1 MGVGGCTV
9 LPHLFRKYDRMK
21 NYSGLFLILCLL
33 FQSCITNKAA
43 FSGTAFEQYG
53 SPTQAGFDQAHLDE
67 LTSYIKKNSA
77 TTGLVVLHQGKL
89 VYQYGNIEKISYIAS
104 CRKSVLSML
113 YGKYVSDGTI
123 DLNQNIGS
131 LGIDEADGLLPKE
144 KEATIDHIITSRSG
158 VFHLASNGGYDK
170 DNFLE
175 RGSVEP
181 GEYFVYNNW
190 DFNVAGHILELHTQ
204 RSIYEDLEE
213 QFARPLGFQDWNIK
227 NQRKTGKKSKSQYK
241 AYHMYLST
249 RDMAKLGQLMLNEGE
264 WEGQQ
269 LIPREWIEK
278 TTTTVTPFST
288 MEERYGK
295 ADPNDLH
302 MSYGY
307 MWWLFDNYQGK
318 SAYEEAY
325 SAIGYGG
332 QYITVFPRL
341 DLVIAHKT
349 KLGLF
354 RLLGLAKDGDAHYWD
369 IVHKIVAAS
378 GSGE

>member
-1 MGVGGCTV
+1 MHRNV
-9 LPHLFRKYDRMK
+9 LLL
-21 NYSGLFLILCLL
+21 SLLILFL
-33 FQSCITNKAA
+33 QSCITNKAT
-43 FSGTAFEQYG
+43 FQGTAFENNKELVG
-53 SPTQAGFDQAHLDE
+53 TQFTASELDAIS
-67 LTSYIKKNSA
+67 TYIKQNSA

-89 VYQYGNIEKISYIAS
+89 VYEYGNIEKISYIAS

-113 YGKYVSDGTI
+113 YGPHVEAGTI
-123 DLNQNIGS
+123 DLNDNIGK
-131 LGIDEADGLLPKE
+131 LGIDEADGLLEKE
-144 KEATIDHIITSRSG
+144 KEATIEHIITSRSG

-190 DFNVAGHILELHTQ
+190 DFNVAGHILEQQTGN
-204 RSIYEDLEE
+204 SIYQELE
-213 QFARPLGFQDWNIK
+213 QQLAIPLGFQDWNIE
-227 NQRKTGKKSKSQYK
+227 NQRKSGSRRKSQYK

-249 RDMAKLGQLMLNEGE
+249 RDMAKIGQLMLNNGQWNGE
-264 WEGQQ
+264 Q
-269 LIPREWIEK
+269 LIPVDWLEK

-318 SAYEEAY
+318 EAYLDAY

-341 DLVIAHKT
+341 ELVIAHKT

-354 RLLGLAKDGDAHYWD
+354 RLLGIAKDGDAHYWD
-369 IVHKIVAAS
+369 IVHQIVEAAV
-378 GSGE
+378 E

>member
-1 MGVGGCTV
+1 MYRTAFVV
-9 LPHLFRKYDRMK
+9 FI
-21 NYSGLFLILCLL
+21 SLFLL
-33 FQSCITNKAA
+33 QSCITNKAA
-43 FSGTAFEQYG
+43 FEGTAFEFSDQPA
-53 SPTQAGFDQAHLDE
+53 SAGLEESELDAI
-67 LTSYIKKNSA
+67 TAYIRKNSA

-89 VYQYGNIEKISYIAS
+89 VYEYGNIERISYIAS

-113 YGKYVSDGTI
+113 YGQYVEDGTI
-123 DLNQNIGS
+123 DLSENIGS
-131 LGIDEADGLLPKE
+131 LGIEEEDGLLPKE

-181 GEYFVYNNW
+181 GAYFVYNNW
-190 DFNVAGHILELHTQ
+190 DFNVAGHILEQKTG
-204 RSIYEDLEE
+204 RSIYEELEL
-213 QFARPLGFQDWNIK
+213 QLAIPLGFQDWNIK
-227 NQRKTGKKSKSQYK
+227 NQRKSGSRKKSQYK

-249 RDMAKLGQLMLNEGE
+249 RDMAKIGQLMLNKGRWNGE
-264 WEGQQ
+264 Q
-269 LIPREWIEK
+269 LISEDWIEK

-307 MWWLFDNYQGK
+307 MWWLIDNYQGK
-318 SAYEEAY
+318 EVYLDGY
-325 SAIGYGG
+325 SAIDYGG

-341 DLVIAHKT
+341 ELVIAHKT

-369 IVHKIVAAS
+369 IVHQVVDAMVNNP
-378 GSGE
+378 